1 MIIFKF
7 LSKIIKLLESA
18 ASPAQL
24 AWGFVLGM
32 FLGFIPGFSLFKIFI
47 ILLIILL
54 NVNITMAIVS
64 FALCG
69 LFGLLLDGLFHSI
82 GFSLLTQ
89 VSFLQGFWTALYN
102 IPIFPY
108 TRFNNTVVLG
118 ALVSS
123 IILIAPVFFLIKAL
137 VVLYRN
143 KLSARVKKFKIV
155 KALSTS
161 KLVGLYKKIKVIG
174 G

>member
-1 MIIFKF
+1 MIILK
-7 LSKIIKLLESA
+7 LISKIIKLLESA

-32 FLGFIPGFSLFKIFI
+32 FLGFIPGFSLFKTLIL
-47 ILLIILL
+47 LLIILL

-64 FALCG
+64 MGLCSLIGFA
-69 LFGLLLDGLFHSI
+69 LDGLFHSI

-89 VSFLQGFWTALYN
+89 ASFLQGFWAALYN
-102 IPIFPY
+102 TPIFPY

-118 ALVSS
+118 ALVCALVL
-123 IILIAPVFFLIKAL
+123 IIPVFFLMKTL
-137 VVLYRN
+137 VVLYRD
-143 KLSARVKKFKIV
+143 KLSAKVKKLKIV
-155 KALSTS
+155 KVLSSS
-161 KLVGLYKKIKVIG
+161 KLVGLYKKIKVVG

>member
-1 MIIFKF
+1 MIILKF
-7 LSKIIKLLESA
+7 ISKIIKLLESA

-32 FLGFIPGFSLFKIFI
+32 FLGFIPGFSLFKILI

-69 LFGLLLDGLFHSI
+69 LLGYLLDGLFHSI
-82 GFSLLTQ
+82 GYWVLVQ
-89 VSFLQGFWTALYN
+89 IAFLQKLWTGVYN
-102 IPIFPY
+102 APILPY
-108 TRFNNTVVLG
+108 TRFNNTVVMGGLIC
-118 ALVSS
+118 A
-123 IILIAPVFFLIKAL
+123 ILLIVPVFFLIKEL
-137 VVLYRN
+137 VLVYRN
-143 KLSARVKKFKIV
+143 KLSVRVKKFKIV
-155 KALSTS
+155 KVLSSS
-161 KLVGLYKKIKVIG
+161 KLVGLYKKIKVVG

>member
-1 MIIFKF
+1 MIILKF

-64 FALCG
+64 YALCG
-69 LFGLLLDGLFHSI
+69 LLGYFLDGLFHSI
-82 GFSLLTQ
+82 GYWVLVQ
-89 VSFLQGFWTALYN
+89 IPFLQKFWTAIYN
-102 IPIFPY
+102 APILPY
-108 TRFNNTVVLG
+108 SRFNNTVVMGGLI
-118 ALVSS
+118 SS
-123 IILIAPVFFLIKAL
+123 IILIVPVFFHMKSLIL
-137 VVLYRN
+137 LYRN
-143 KLSARVKKFKIV
+143 KLSARVKKLKIV
-155 KALSTS
+155 KVLSSS
-161 KLVGLYKKIKVIG
+161 KLVGLYKKIKAIG

>member
-1 MIIFKF
+1 MIIVK
-7 LSKIIKLLESA
+7 LVSKIIKLLESA

-24 AWGFVLGM
+24 SWGFVLGM

-47 ILLIILL
+47 VLLIILL

-64 FALCG
+64 LALCG
-69 LFGLLLDGLFHSI
+69 LLGLLLDGLFHSI

-102 IPIFPY
+102 TPIFPY
-108 TRFNNTVVLG
+108 SRFNNTVVLG
-118 ALVSS
+118 ALISS
-123 IILIAPVFFLIKAL
+123 IVLIAPVFFLIKTL
-137 VVLYRN
+137 VMLYRN
-143 KLSARVKKFKIV
+143 KLSARVKKLKIV
-155 KALSTS
+155 KVLSTS
-161 KLVGLYKKIKVIG
+161 KLVGLYKKIKVVG